1 MAKVTGIGGIFFKS
15 RDPAASRDWYKQ
27 HLGLPTDQYGW
38 SWVWRERERP
48 DDEGCTIWSPF
59 KDDTDYFSPSEAPF
73 MVNFRVDDLDGL
85 LKSLKTARID
95 QIGEI
100 DDQPYG
106 RFAWIMDPDGVK
118 IELWQPIGS
127 PQDAGI
133 E

>member
-1 MAKVTGIGGIFFKS
+1 
-15 RDPAASRDWYKQ
+15 
-27 HLGLPTDQYGW
+27 
-38 SWVWRERERP
+38 
-48 DDEGCTIWSPF
+48 
-59 KDDTDYFSPSEAPF
+59 

-85 LKSLKTARID
+85 LKSLKAAGIN

-118 IELWQPIGS
+118 IELWQPIGDLK
-127 PQDAGI
+127 DAGI